1 VATKRKQEVS
11 VARTEEQEREFWAGA
26 DAVDHADWRQARRVA
41 FPHLHPST
49 RTISLRLPEG
59 LLGDLKTL
67 ANRQD
72 IPYQSLLKIYLSER
86 IQKELGKMRGA

>member
-1 VATKRKQEVS
+1 MVNGRKREVP
-11 VARTEEQEREFWAGA
+11 VRRAEEQEREFWVGA

-41 FPHLHPST
+41 SSHPHPST
-49 RTISLRLPEG
+49 RTTSLRLPEG
-59 LLGDLKTL
+59 PLGDMKTL

-72 IPYQSLLKIYLSER
+72 IPYRPLLKIYLSER